1 MWLLFFI
8 HENESTKLQGSSG
21 PFKGENLP
29 NDFIQVIRQKPI
41 IFFNI
46 WRKFYVRKSFS
57 KIFFFIEPGIY
68 LDFDSTVCNLC
79 KMCVY

>member
-41 IFFNI
+41 IFLIFGENFMLENLS
-46 WRKFYVRKSFS
+46 RKFFFS
-57 KIFFFIEPGIY
+57 
-68 LDFDSTVCNLC
+68 LNLESI
-79 KMCVY
+79 

>member
-8 HENESTKLQGSSG
+8 HENESTKLRSSG

-57 KIFFFIEPGIY
+57 KIFFFIEHGIY